1 MTSTFLFSSF
11 NSIKVRLKPVCL
23 LPVSSPSA
31 FQFHKGAI
39 ETAGGARKDIRER
52 PFNSIKV
59 RLKPRRSLL
68 TRQVRNFQF
77 HKGAIETVVTS
88 PKKYKKTNFQFHKGA
103 IETPMLE
110 EGEEYN
116 GLSIP

>member
-1 MTSTFLFSSF
+1 M
-11 NSIKVRLKPVCL
+11 
-23 LPVSSPSA
+23 
-31 FQFHKGAI
+31 
-39 ETAGGARKDIRER
+39 
-52 PFNSIKV
+52 
-59 RLKPRRSLL
+59 